1 MASAQSLEEQLATIH
16 LGHLVTPGDAAII
29 AQAGR
34 LLDNLARTYP
44 AYSQQEIAD
53 ISVRAH
59 QLLQAQGYPLR
70 LLDFMGE
77 ADRARPIVKGGRPL
91 YEETCATLI
100 TVLTQGIP

>member
-16 LGHLVTPGDAAII
+16 LGHLVTPGDAAI
-29 AQAGR
+29 AQAGH
-34 LLDNLARTYP
+34 LLDSLTRTYP
-44 AYSQQEIAD
+44 AYSRQEIAD

-77 ADRARPIVKGGRPL
+77 ADRARPIVKGGRPI